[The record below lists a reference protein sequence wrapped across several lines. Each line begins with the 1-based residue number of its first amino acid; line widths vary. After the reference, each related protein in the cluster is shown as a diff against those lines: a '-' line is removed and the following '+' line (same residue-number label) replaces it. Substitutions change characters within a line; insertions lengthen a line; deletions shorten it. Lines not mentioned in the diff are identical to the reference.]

1 MLDRHLRPW
10 IDPPLER
17 LAAVLAPRLR
27 ANWVTVGGFALGCL
41 AILAVMLGH
50 FTVGLALLLL
60 NRLADGLDGAIAR
73 RNGVTDLGG
82 YLDIV
87 LDFIVYAGIVFAMA
101 AADPAANALAAA
113 FLLFA
118 FMGTG
123 ASFLAFAIMAA
134 KHGLDSPEQGT
145 KSLYYLGGLAEG
157 TETILFLVAILLW
170 PEAFPRL
177 AWLFGAVCWLTTAGR
192 ILIAVRSFRAR

>member
-1 MLDRHLRPW
+1 MLDRHLRPL

-17 LAAVLAPRLR
+17 LAASLATRLS
-27 ANWVTVGGFALGCL
+27 ADAVTVTGFLLGCL

-50 FTVGLALLLL
+50 YTVGLVLLLL
-60 NRLADGLDGAIAR
+60 NRLADGLDGAVAR

-87 LDFIVYAGIVFAMA
+87 LDFIVYSGIVFAMA
-101 AADPAANALAAA
+101 VADPAANALAAA
-113 FLLFA
+113 FLIFS

-123 ASFLAFAIMAA
+123 ASFLAFAVMAA
-134 KHGLDSPEQGT
+134 KHGLGSPEQGT

-157 TETILFLVAILLW
+157 TETILFLVAILVW
-170 PEAFPRL
+170 PAAFPVL
-177 AWLFGAVCWLTTAGR
+177 AWLFGAVCWATTAGR
-192 ILIAVRSFRAR
+192 IMIAVRQFKAR

>member
-17 LAAVLAPRLR
+17 LARALAPRIG
-27 ANWVTVGGFALGCL
+27 ADAVTVTGFALGLL

-50 FTVGLALLLL
+50 HGAGLALLLL

-73 RNGVTDLGG
+73 HRGVTDLGG

-101 AADPAANALAAA
+101 VADPAANALAAA

-123 ASFLAFAIMAA
+123 ASFLAFAVMAA
-134 KHGLDSPEQGT
+134 KHGLESPEQGT

-170 PEAFPRL
+170 PAGFALL
-177 AWLFGAVCWLTTAGR
+177 AWLFGALCWLTTAGR
-192 ILIAVRSFRAR
+192 ILSAVQSFKDR